1 MEEEYSDDEYTSKT
15 ERKRESDRLQGLGEK
30 LMSLKAADLNRLPLS
45 DRLRHAI
52 DESQRITSHE
62 ARRRHA
68 QFVGRVMR
76 EDDGE
81 RVEAALTELDNPYRL
96 RWLQEWQERLLA
108 LAEVKESAQ
117 LVHEMVER
125 FDHCDRQH
133 LRNLARNALLAR
145 VADDAD
151 NNARDKFRRE
161 RKKLSDYING
171 LEKQQP
177 L

>member
-1 MEEEYSDDEYTSKT
+1 MEEYSDDDFTSKT
-15 ERKRESDRLQGLGEK
+15 ELKRESDRLQALGET
-30 LMSLKAADLNRLPLS
+30 LMSLKPADLGRLPLS

-52 DESQRITSHE
+52 DESRRITSHE

-81 RVEAALTELDNPYRL
+81 RVEAAMTELQNPYRL
-96 RWLQEWQERLLA
+96 KWLQDWLERLLGLSDPKGNAA
-108 LAEVKESAQ
+108 LVQ
-117 LVHEMVER
+117 EMVER
-125 FDHCDRQH
+125 FEHCNRQH
-133 LRNLARNALLAR
+133 LRNLSRNALNAR
-145 VADDAD
+145 TGDDAD
-151 NNARDKFRRE
+151 NNARDKYRRE
-161 RKKLSDYING
+161 RKKLSDYINE